1 MVMTGRQRDCA
12 HLAFLSSF
20 STRLRLSAVFSKRAC
35 SQHGMVEMSLGR
47 C

>member
-1 MVMTGRQRDCA
+1 MLARQQRACT

-35 SQHGMVEMSLGR
+35 NQHGMAEMSFRGR
-47 C
+47 